1 MKDFLPT
8 SSCLTYS
15 EAFDALASHSLIF
28 VEDHLSSCNLV
39 CLSVCH
45 MWESLSL
52 NCQGFK
58 TGIVQMKNLWIYFW
72 LTVTWLVLKMMYTV
86 VWCIQWYDLCLWLLS
101 DVILRLFADSWGDIF
116 CVGFPGSFPTLW
128 HTPVFLHG
136 EHAVP
141 PGVGC
146 PGRPGR
152 GEGSGQVVPEYTGDL
167 RYPNTHRPL
176 LDLMMKSLVHVVS

>member
-86 VWCIQWYDLCLWLLS
+86 VWCIQWYDLCLWLFLA
-101 DVILRLFADSWGDIF
+101 VTPGGIVG
-116 CVGFPGSFPTLW
+116 VGFPWDFPIVRRNTLAVCRFPRW
-128 HTPVFLHG
+128 HFLCG
-136 EHAVP
+136 ISRELPSSLTYTSVSSRRTRCTSWCGMPRTAWK
-141 PGVGC
+141 GWRIWTG
-146 PGRPGR
+146 
-152 GEGSGQVVPEYTGDL
+152 GSGIYRWPAL
-167 RYPNTHRPL
+167 
-176 LDLMMKSLVHVVS
+176 S